1 MWKSVH
7 THTQKK
13 KSALKNEEE
22 ETGRIESLLDI
33 HLEEKK
39 KKKSPHRSYNFKRNL
54 RWFFYFPKR
63 WSQLAT
69 THKFTGNEAH

>member
-1 MWKSVH
+1 MEECAH
-7 THTQKK
+7 THTHTK

-39 KKKSPHRSYNFKRNL
+39 KKKAHIG
-54 RWFFYFPKR
+54 
-63 WSQLAT
+63 AT
-69 THKFTGNEAH
+69 TSRET

>member
-1 MWKSVH
+1 MC
-7 THTQKK
+7 THTQK

-39 KKKSPHRSYNFKRNL
+39 KKKKAHIG
-54 RWFFYFPKR
+54 
-63 WSQLAT
+63 AT
-69 THKFTGNEAH
+69 TSRET